1 MHLIN
6 FNLTDKNNCQTYNK
20 DTMKIKALTLN
31 IGLFLFAA
39 TTFAQNK
46 ADLKSLLNKNSEFV
60 FPQTVDKIAATLNV
74 KTEFYEDANEEKY
87 AKWITK
93 FGLELYSNYGADKS
107 VNELFFDIPE
117 DKFLIVEG
125 LPFDLAINKT
135 TVKEALSKFSQ
146 HDVKKQKLDAG
157 SSFPGGTRLTMKTGT
172 HFTTLLFD
180 SKNLLKFI
188 GLTTSL
194 IDPAAN

>member
-1 MHLIN
+1 M
-6 FNLTDKNNCQTYNK
+6 
-20 DTMKIKALTLN
+20 MKIKVFTLT
-31 IGLFLFAA
+31 ISLFLFTA

-46 ADLKSLLNKNSEFV
+46 VQLKSLLNKNREFI
-60 FPQTVDKIAATLNV
+60 FPQTVDKIAQALNV
-74 KTEFYEDANEEKY
+74 KTVFYEDANDEKY
-87 AKWITK
+87 AKWITRS
-93 FGLELYSNYGADKS
+93 GLELYSNYQADKS
-107 VNELFFDIPE
+107 VHEIFFDIPE
-117 DKFLIVEG
+117 DKFLVVEG

-135 TVKEALSKFSQ
+135 TLKEALLKFSR
-146 HDVKKQKLDAG
+146 HDVKEEKLDAG

-180 SKNLLKFI
+180 NKNLLKFM

>member
-1 MHLIN
+1 M
-6 FNLTDKNNCQTYNK
+6 K
-20 DTMKIKALTLN
+20 KIKAFTLT
-31 IGLFLFAA
+31 IFLFLFAA
-39 TTFAQNK
+39 MAFAQNK
-46 ADLKSLLNKNSEFV
+46 AALKSLLNKNREFI
-60 FPQTVDKIAATLNV
+60 FPQTVDKIANALDV
-74 KTEFYEDANEEKY
+74 KTVFYEDANEEKY

-93 FGLELYSNYGADKS
+93 SGLELYSNYQDDQS
-107 VNELFFDIPE
+107 VNEIFFDIPE
-117 DKFLIVEG
+117 DKFVVVEG

-135 TVKEALSKFSQ
+135 TLKEALSKFSRQ
-146 HDVKKQKLDAG
+146 DLKKQKLDAG

-180 SKNLLKFI
+180 NKNLLKFM